1 MAEIV
6 EGGGGGGGKHGKK
19 KAKKGSAR
27 IDMTPMVDLAF
38 LLLTFFVLAATL
50 AKPKAM
56 EIIYP
61 KEVENQDDKTKLDD
75 ALATTLLLG
84 ENENEVFYYF
94 GAFKP
99 DTTQLML
106 TDFSTEG
113 FRKIMLDKN
122 SAVNDQV
129 NQLKAKLESK
139 EIDEPTYQE
148 AYKQV
153 VGSEKAPFCVIKT
166 VENTKFKNVINAM
179 DELNICNVRKR
190 AIQDM
195 AESEAIAVRQ
205 KSSELGLKKK

>member
-6 EGGGGGGGKHGKK
+6 EGGGGGGKHGKK

-61 KEVENQDDKTKLDD
+61 KEVEENDDKTKLDD
-75 ALATTLLLG
+75 SLATTILLG
-84 ENENEVFYYF
+84 EKDKEIYYYS
-94 GAFKP
+94 GVFKP
-99 DTTQLML
+99 DTTQLIL
-106 TDFSTEG
+106 TDFSKDG

-122 SAVNDQV
+122 ARVNDQV
-129 NQLKAKLESK
+129 NQLKSKLENK
-139 EIDEPTYQE
+139 EIDEATYEE

-153 VGSEKAPFCVIKT
+153 VGAKDAPFVVIKT
-166 VENTKFKNVINAM
+166 VDETKFKNVISAM

-205 KSSELGLKKK
+205 KTSELDLK

>member
-1 MAEIV
+1 
-6 EGGGGGGGKHGKK
+6 
-19 KAKKGSAR
+19 
-27 IDMTPMVDLAF
+27 MVDLAF

-61 KEVENQDDKTKLDD
+61 KEVEEEGDKTKLDD

-84 ENENEVFYYF
+84 EHENEVFYYT
-94 GAFKP
+94 GAYKP
-99 DTTQLML
+99 DTTELVL
-106 TDFSTEG
+106 TDLSKDG

-122 SAVNDQV
+122 MRINDQV
-129 NQLKAKLESK
+129 IQLKAKLESK
-139 EIDEPTYQE
+139 EIDALVYEE

-153 VGSEKAPFCVIKT
+153 VGAKDAPFVIIKT
-166 VENTKFKNVINAM
+166 LDKTKFKNVISAM
-179 DELNICNVRKR
+179 DEMNICNVRKR

-205 KSSELGLKKK
+205 RSSELDLKKK

>member
-84 ENENEVFYYF
+84 EDEKHVFYYT
-94 GAFKP
+94 GVFKP
-99 DTTQLML
+99 DSTELKL

-113 FRKIMLDKN
+113 FRKVMLDKN
-122 SAVNDQV
+122 RNVNDQV
-129 NQLKAKLESK
+129 NQLKVKLESK

-153 VGSEKAPFCVIKT
+153 VGAETAPFCVIKT
-166 VENTKFKNVINAM
+166 LETTKFKNVINAM

-195 AESEAIAVRQ
+195 GESEAIAVRQ
-205 KSSELGLKKK
+205 KASDLGLK

>member
-6 EGGGGGGGKHGKK
+6 EGGGGGGGKH
-19 KAKKGSAR
+19 KAKKGSAK

-61 KEVENQDDKTKLDD
+61 KEVDEQEDKTKLDD

-84 ENENEVFYYF
+84 EHENEIFYYF

-99 DTTQLML
+99 DTTQLNL
-106 TDFSTEG
+106 TDFSKDG

-122 SAVNDQV
+122 AVVNDQV
-129 NQLKAKLESK
+129 IQLKAKLENK
-139 EIDEPTYQE
+139 EIDEATYEE

-153 VGSEKAPFCVIKT
+153 VGAKDAPFVVIKT
-166 VENTKFKNVINAM
+166 IEKTKFKNVISAM

-195 AESEAIAVRQ
+195 AESEAISVRQ
-205 KSSELGLKKK
+205 KSAELDLKKK

>member
-6 EGGGGGGGKHGKK
+6 QGGGGGGKH

-61 KEVENQDDKTKLDD
+61 KEVEDQDEKTKLDD

-84 ENENEVFYYF
+84 ENEKEIFYYF
-94 GAFKP
+94 GAYKP

-106 TDFSTEG
+106 TDFSKDG

-122 SAVNDQV
+122 AAVNDQV

-139 EIDEPTYQE
+139 EIDEGTYEE

-153 VGSEKAPFCVIKT
+153 VGSKDAPFVVIKT
-166 VENTKFKNVINAM
+166 NDKTKFKNVISAM

-195 AESEAIAVRQ
+195 AESEAISVRQ
-205 KSSELGLKKK
+205 KSAELELKKN

>member
-6 EGGGGGGGKHGKK
+6 EGGGGGGKHGKK

-27 IDMTPMVDLAF
+27 LDMTPMVDLAF

-61 KEVENQDDKTKLDD
+61 KEVDDKEDKTKLDD

-84 ENENEVFYYF
+84 ENENEVFYYS
-94 GAFKP
+94 GAYKP
-99 DTTQLML
+99 DTTELIL
-106 TDFSTEG
+106 TDLSKDG

-122 SAVNDQV
+122 MRVNDQV
-129 NQLKAKLESK
+129 VQLKAKLESK
-139 EIDEPTYQE
+139 EIDELTYEE

-153 VGSEKAPFCVIKT
+153 VGAKDAPFVVIKT
-166 VENTKFKNVINAM
+166 VDKTKFKNVIGAM

-205 KSSELGLKKK
+205 RSAELDLKKK

>member
-1 MAEIV
+1 MAEIIG
-6 EGGGGGGGKHGKK
+6 GGGGGGGKH
-19 KAKKGSAR
+19 KAKKGSAK

-61 KEVENQDDKTKLDD
+61 KEVDEQEDKTKLDD

-84 ENENEVFYYF
+84 EHENEVFYYF

-99 DTTQLML
+99 DTTQLTL
-106 TDFSTEG
+106 TDFSKDG

-122 SAVNDQV
+122 AVVNDQV
-129 NQLKAKLESK
+129 LQLKAKLESK
-139 EIDEPTYQE
+139 EIDEATYEE

-153 VGSEKAPFCVIKT
+153 VGAKDAPFVVIKT
-166 VENTKFKNVINAM
+166 IDKTKFKNVISAM

-205 KSSELGLKKK
+205 KSSELDLKKK

>member
-6 EGGGGGGGKHGKK
+6 QGGGGGGKH

-61 KEVENQDDKTKLDD
+61 KEVEDQDEKTKLDD

-84 ENENEVFYYF
+84 ENEKEIFYYF
-94 GAFKP
+94 GAYKP

-106 TDFSTEG
+106 TDFSKDG

-122 SAVNDQV
+122 AAVNDQV

-139 EIDEPTYQE
+139 EIDEGTY
-148 AYKQV
+148 
-153 VGSEKAPFCVIKT
+153 
-166 VENTKFKNVINAM
+166 
-179 DELNICNVRKR
+179 
-190 AIQDM
+190 
-195 AESEAIAVRQ
+195 
-205 KSSELGLKKK
+205 

>member
-1 MAEIV
+1 
-6 EGGGGGGGKHGKK
+6 
-19 KAKKGSAR
+19 
-27 IDMTPMVDLAF
+27 
-38 LLLTFFVLAATL
+38 LLTFFVLAATL

-61 KEVENQDDKTKLDD
+61 KEVEDQEEKTKLDD

-84 ENENEVFYYF
+84 ENEKEIFYYF
-94 GAFKP
+94 GAYKP

-106 TDFSTEG
+106 TDFSKDG

-122 SAVNDQV
+122 AAVNDQV

-139 EIDEPTYQE
+139 EIDEGTYEE

-153 VGSEKAPFCVIKT
+153 VGSKDAPFVVIKT
-166 VENTKFKNVINAM
+166 NDKTKFKNVISAM

-195 AESEAIAVRQ
+195 AESEAISVRQ
-205 KSSELGLKKK
+205 KSAELELKKN

>member
-6 EGGGGGGGKHGKK
+6 EGGGGGGGKV
-19 KAKKGSAR
+19 KKGSAR

-61 KEVENQDDKTKLDD
+61 KEVEDQEDKTKLDD

-84 ENENEVFYYF
+84 EHEDEIFYYT
-94 GAFKP
+94 GVFKP
-99 DTTQLML
+99 DSTELKL
-106 TDFSTEG
+106 TDFSKEG
-113 FRKIMLDKN
+113 FRKIMLVKN
-122 SAVNDQV
+122 TAVNDQV

-139 EIDEPTYQE
+139 EIDEATYEE

-153 VGSEKAPFCVIKT
+153 VGAETAPFVVIKT
-166 VENTKFKNVINAM
+166 VDKTKFKNVINAM

-195 AESEAIAVRQ
+195 GESEAIAVRQ
-205 KSSELGLKKK
+205 KSAELDLKK

>member
-6 EGGGGGGGKHGKK
+6 GGGGGGGKKG
-19 KAKKGSAR
+19 AKKGSAK

-50 AKPKAM
+50 AKPKVL

-61 KEVENQDDKTKLDD
+61 KETKDDVDKTKLKFD
-75 ALATTLLLG
+75 LATTLLLG
-84 ENENEVFYYF
+84 EKENEIFYYS
-94 GAFKP
+94 GVYKP
-99 DTTQLML
+99 DTTELL
-106 TDFSTEG
+106 LSDFSKDG
-113 FRKIMLDKN
+113 FRKIMLEKN
-122 SAVNDQV
+122 NFINDQV

-139 EIDEPTYQE
+139 EITDEEYE
-148 AYKQV
+148 KAYSQV
-153 VGSEKAPFCVIKT
+153 VGADNAPFVIIKT
-166 VENTKFKNVINAM
+166 VGKTKFKNVINAI

-205 KSSELGLKKK
+205 KAVDLDLKNKK

>member
-1 MAEIV
+1 MAEIAQ
-6 EGGGGGGGKHGKK
+6 GGGGGGKK

-61 KEVENQDDKTKLDD
+61 KEVDEDDTTKTKLADE
-75 ALATTLLLG
+75 LATTLLLG
-84 ENENEVFYYF
+84 VHENEIFYYP
-94 GAFKP
+94 GLFKP
-99 DTTQLML
+99 GETVLQL
-106 TDFSTEG
+106 TDFSKEG
-113 FRKIMLDKN
+113 FRKIMLEKN
-122 SAVNDQV
+122 DYINNQIK
-129 NQLKAKLESK
+129 QLKEKLESK
-139 EIDEPTYQE
+139 EINEATYEE

-153 VGSEKAPFCVIKT
+153 VGADSAPFVIIKT
-166 VENTKFKNVINAM
+166 VDETKYKNVINAM

-205 KSSELGLKKK
+205 KASELDLKNK

>member
-6 EGGGGGGGKHGKK
+6 EGGGGGGKHGKK

-61 KEVENQDDKTKLDD
+61 KEVDDKEDKTKLDD

-84 ENENEVFYYF
+84 ENENEVFYYS

-99 DTTQLML
+99 DTTQLIL
-106 TDFSTEG
+106 TDLSKDG

-122 SAVNDQV
+122 MRVNDQV
-129 NQLKAKLESK
+129 IQLKAKLESK
-139 EIDEPTYQE
+139 EID
-148 AYKQV
+148 V
-153 VGSEKAPFCVIKT
+153 FVGTRCLISVRSRWGKLGWVQYDQIKVFTGLVIIT
-166 VENTKFKNVINAM
+166 
-179 DELNICNVRKR
+179 
-190 AIQDM
+190 Q
-195 AESEAIAVRQ
+195 
-205 KSSELGLKKK
+205 GLKHISITPLGARCI